1 MTESEKKTQPGGKKK
16 RSRTTVKREPVKEKE
31 PEPSPPDLN
40 RDQLES
46 LREKLQRKYH

>member
-1 MTESEKKTQPGGKKK
+1 MTESQKKTQPSEKKK
-16 RSRTTVKREPVKEKE
+16 RSRTTVKKGSVEKKE
-31 PEPSPPDLN
+31 PETSPPELN